1 MGLIVPGL
9 MRKLSRF
16 MYGRNGVDAL
26 GRFTLFLYAFL
37 AILNIVTARIAA
49 LRIFNYV
56 IWGIETLALVL
67 FFFRCFSRNY
77 MRRRKE
83 NDLYMKLRNPIAAWF
98 GLCGSRLR
106 DRKTHVYR
114 KCPQCRAVLR
124 LPKTSGQ
131 HTVRCPKCGNRF
143 EVRVR

>member
-1 MGLIVPGL
+1 
-9 MRKLSRF
+9 

-37 AILNIVTARIAA
+37 AILNIVTAGFPA

-56 IWGIETLALVL
+56 VWGIETLALIL
-67 FFFRCFSRNY
+67 FLFRCFSKNY
-77 MRRRKE
+77 VRRRKE
-83 NDLYMKLRNPIAAWF
+83 NELYLRLRHPIAAWF
-98 GLCGSRLR
+98 GLCRNRIR

-124 LPKTSGQ
+124 LPRTSGQ